1 MARIW
6 LNVFPACAAILLLM
20 FVQSSITYAQNAPP
34 FPERQWLEA
43 VRSSHAFPDGNYMA
57 EIPSPTPRVRIT
69 GRISHSPHAL
79 AWGSAP
85 NVFRSNRFN
94 GLPAAKI

>member
-1 MARIW
+1 MGMSDM
-6 LNVFPACAAILLLM
+6 L
-20 FVQSSITYAQNAPP
+20 QSFLQK
-34 FPERQWLEA
+34 
-43 VRSSHAFPDGNYMA
+43 
-57 EIPSPTPRVRIT
+57 SPTLSS
-69 GRISHSPHAL
+69 ISHSPHAL